1 MKAYKLIA
9 GAAAVLLTFASL
21 RAVLY
26 NVDAWQPTDHS
37 TSSANSTPPAHVT
50 NLAPVVVHP
59 SAAEMR
65 AAALISDTSGLVL
78 TTSPTGS
85 ETRTDASFQ
94 SFGLLGSQ
102 LVMPYYSFGKKFGRI
117 TKE

>member
-9 GAAAVLLTFASL
+9 GTAAVLLTFASL

-26 NVDAWQPTDHS
+26 NVDAWQLTRDGVSAPT
-37 TSSANSTPPAHVT
+37 THVT

-59 SAAEMR
+59 SAAER
-65 AAALISDTSGLVL
+65 REAALINDTTIGMMTLPSAME
-78 TTSPTGS
+78 SNA
-85 ETRTDASFQ
+85 DASIQ
-94 SFGLLGSQ
+94 PLSLLRSQ

>member
-9 GAAAVLLTFASL
+9 GAAAILLTVASL

-26 NVDAWQPTDHS
+26 NVDAWQPA
-37 TSSANSTPPAHVT
+37 SSNVSTPTHVT

-65 AAALISDTSGLVL
+65 AAALIGDTGSLVL
-78 TTSPTGS
+78 TTSATGLEPT
-85 ETRTDASFQ
+85 TDASIQ
-94 SFGLLGSQ
+94 SFGVLGSQ

>member
-9 GAAAVLLTFASL
+9 GAAAVLLTLGSL

-26 NVDAWQPTDHS
+26 DVDALQPIGQSHI
-37 TSSANSTPPAHVT
+37 TPTTHVT
-50 NLAPVVVHP
+50 NLAPVIVRP

-65 AAALISDTSGLVL
+65 AAALMNDTASLGLMA
-78 TTSPTGS
+78 TSADS
-85 ETRTDASFQ
+85 EIRLDTQVQPLSV
-94 SFGLLGSQ
+94 LGSQ
-102 LVMPYYSFGKKFGRI
+102 LVMPYYSFGKKFGSI

>member
-9 GAAAVLLTFASL
+9 AAAAILLTVASL

-26 NVDAWQPTDHS
+26 NVNTLSPTNTGID
-37 TSSANSTPPAHVT
+37 TPKVHVT
-50 NLAPVVVHP
+50 NLAPVVVRP
-59 SAAEMR
+59 TAAEKR
-65 AAALISDTSGLVL
+65 AAALIND
-78 TTSPTGS
+78 TTSLGLMTLPASPGI
-85 ETRTDASFQ
+85 DANASVQ
-94 SFGLLGSQ
+94 SLSLLGSP

>member
-9 GAAAVLLTFASL
+9 AAAAVLLTIASL
-21 RAVLY
+21 RVVLY
-26 NVDAWQPTDHS
+26 DVDALPPT
-37 TSSANSTPPAHVT
+37 SATHIAPTTHVT

-59 SAAEMR
+59 SAADKR
-65 AAALISDTSGLVL
+65 AAALIGDNTGLDLMTLPDGSDDSA
-78 TTSPTGS
+78 
-85 ETRTDASFQ
+85 DAPAQQLS
-94 SFGLLGSQ
+94 LLGSQ

>member
-9 GAAAVLLTFASL
+9 AAAAILLTFASL

-26 NVDAWQPTDHS
+26 NVDAVQPTS
-37 TSSANSTPPAHVT
+37 GTISTPARHVT

-59 SAAEMR
+59 SAAEKR
-65 AAALISDTSGLVL
+65 AAALINDTASVGSMRLPAASENS
-78 TTSPTGS
+78 TGTSIQPLS
-85 ETRTDASFQ
+85 V
-94 SFGLLGSQ
+94 LGSH
-102 LVMPYYSFGKKFGRI
+102 LAMPYYSFGKKFGRI

>member
-9 GAAAVLLTFASL
+9 GTAAVLLTFASL

-26 NVDAWQPTDHS
+26 NVDDWHP
-37 TSSANSTPPAHVT
+37 TSSIVTPTTHVT

-59 SAAEMR
+59 SAAER
-65 AAALISDTSGLVL
+65 REAALINDSSSLGLITLPPATQNDV
-78 TTSPTGS
+78 
-85 ETRTDASFQ
+85 DASIQ
-94 SFGLLGSQ
+94 PLPLLGSQ

>member
-26 NVDAWQPTDHS
+26 DVDTWHTTAS
-37 TSSANSTPPAHVT
+37 GLSTPTTHVT

-59 SAAEMR
+59 SAAEWR
-65 AAALISDTSGLVL
+65 EAALINDTTSLGLMTLPATSGN
-78 TTSPTGS
+78 SA
-85 ETRTDASFQ
+85 DASLQ
-94 SFGLLGSQ
+94 PLGLLGSQ

>member
-26 NVDAWQPTDHS
+26 NVDAWHP
-37 TSSANSTPPAHVT
+37 TSSNISAPTTHVT
-50 NLAPVVVHP
+50 DLAPVVVHP
-59 SAAEMR
+59 SAAER
-65 AAALISDTSGLVL
+65 REAALIDETPSLGLMTL
-78 TTSPTGS
+78 PAGT
-85 ETRTDASFQ
+85 ENNADALIQPFH
-94 SFGLLGSQ
+94 LLGSQ

>member
-26 NVDAWQPTDHS
+26 NVDAWQPGS
-37 TSSANSTPPAHVT
+37 GSLSTPAAHVT
-50 NLAPVVVHP
+50 NLKAVVVHP
-59 SAAEMR
+59 SAAEKR
-65 AAALISDTSGLVL
+65 AAAMINES
-78 TTSPTGS
+78 TSPDLMTLS
-85 ETRTDASFQ
+85 ADSANNAEASIQ
-94 SFGLLGSQ
+94 PIGLLGSP

>member
-9 GAAAVLLTFASL
+9 GAAAILLTVASL

-26 NVDAWQPTDHS
+26 NVEAWQPASDHV
-37 TSSANSTPPAHVT
+37 STPRAHVT
-50 NLAPVVVHP
+50 NLAPVVVQP

-65 AAALISDTSGLVL
+65 AAALTSNTGSQVL
-78 TTSPTGS
+78 TTAATGPELS
-85 ETRTDASFQ
+85 ADAPFQ
-94 SFGLLGSQ
+94 SVGVLGSQ
-102 LVMPYYSFGKKFGRI
+102 LAMPYYSFGKKFGRI

>member
-26 NVDAWQPTDHS
+26 NVDAWQPTDHG
-37 TSSANSTPPAHVT
+37 TSSAPTARVT

-65 AAALISDTSGLVL
+65 AAALIGDTSGLAPM
-78 TTSPTGS
+78 TPTTGS
-85 ETRTDASFQ
+85 ETRADASFQ
-94 SFGLLGSQ
+94 SFDLLGSQ

-117 TKE
+117 SKE

>member
-26 NVDAWQPTDHS
+26 NVNDWQPT
-37 TSSANSTPPAHVT
+37 SSASSAPATHVT

-59 SAAEMR
+59 TAAQRRE
-65 AAALISDTSGLVL
+65 AALYTDTASLMTLPASSDLQA
-78 TTSPTGS
+78 
-85 ETRTDASFQ
+85 DASLQ
-94 SFGLLGSQ
+94 PIGLLGSQ
-102 LVMPYYSFGKKFGRI
+102 LVMPYYSFGKKFGRM

>member
-1 MKAYKLIA
+1 MKAYQLIA
-9 GAAAVLLTFASL
+9 GVAATLLTVASL

-26 NVDAWQPTDHS
+26 NVDAWQPASHS
-37 TSSANSTPPAHVT
+37 VSTPSVHVT

-65 AAALISDTSGLVL
+65 AAALIVDTGSLVL
-78 TTSPTGS
+78 TTAATGPEPS
-85 ETRTDASFQ
+85 VDTPMQ
-94 SFGLLGSQ
+94 SFGVLGSQ

>member
-9 GAAAVLLTFASL
+9 GAAAILLTVASL

-26 NVDAWQPTDHS
+26 NVDAWQPV
-37 TSSANSTPPAHVT
+37 SSNVSTPTHVT
-50 NLAPVVVHP
+50 NLAPVLVHP

-65 AAALISDTSGLVL
+65 AAALITE
-78 TTSPTGS
+78 TGS
-85 ETRTDASFQ
+85 AALASRPAAGVEPTADASMQ
-94 SFGLLGSQ
+94 SYGLLGSQ

>member
-1 MKAYKLIA
+1 MKTYQLIA

-26 NVDAWQPTDHS
+26 NVEARPAPTD
-37 TSSANSTPPAHVT
+37 TISTPAIRVT

-59 SAAEMR
+59 SAAEKR
-65 AAALISDTSGLVL
+65 AAALINDTASVGLVTL
-78 TTSPTGS
+78 PVDSDI
-85 ETRTDASFQ
+85 RADASIQ
-94 SFGLLGSQ
+94 PLGLLGSQ